1 MLLQFVPVGNAI
13 VPTLRVISANGVTIW
28 TPVVEKSDGGEVM
41 TYSDEWGSQELAQD
55 IEYLRERIKE
65 LIDDGR
71 EWFAYGADYFEWTDP
86 KYCHQN

>member
-1 MLLQFVPVGNAI
+1 
-13 VPTLRVISANGVTIW
+13 
-28 TPVVEKSDGGEVM
+28 M